1 MSITDDQLA
10 AEDKWLAAW
19 KAGPQRLR
27 WDHIPL
33 QVGDPAPDLMLL
45 SSAGDEV
52 ALSSLWAAGPA
63 LLLFW
68 RHYGCSC
75 GIDRAARLRD
85 EYQSFV
91 DAGAS
96 VVIIGQGGPER
107 SAAYAER
114 NGIPC
119 PILSDQEQS
128 SYRAYDLLEGT
139 TAQILF
145 DAPDEFLRCELGA
158 GESLAASRHDTDRA
172 LVDNPW
178 QLPGEFVIGGDGTV
192 SLAYR
197 YQFCEDFPDP
207 RVLLAAIRFGAA
219 AGA

>member
-1 MSITDDQLA
+1 MGITDDQMA

-19 KAGPQRLR
+19 RAGPQRLR
-27 WDHIPL
+27 WDRVPV
-33 QVGDPAPDLMLL
+33 QVGDAAPDLTLL

-52 ALSSLWAAGPA
+52 TLSSLWATGPA

-85 EYQSFV
+85 EHQSFV

-96 VVIIGQGGPER
+96 VVIIGQGGPAR
-107 SAAYAER
+107 SAAYADR

-119 PILSDQEQS
+119 PILSDPEQS

-158 GESLAASRHDTDRA
+158 GENLAASRHDTDRA

-207 RVLLAAIRFGAA
+207 RVLLAAIRFGART
-219 AGA
+219 GS